1 MARTRTSDPYGHAP
15 DTCAVALLIID
26 AINDLEFPGGRTMLP
41 RVIRRARRIAALKR
55 RTSSL
60 GIPTVYVN
68 DNFGRWR
75 SDFRRT
81 VAHCVDEAVA
91 GRPVASLLIPGDNDY
106 FVLKPKHS
114 GFYST
119 TLDLLLDYLH
129 AETLILTG
137 MASDVCV
144 LYTAADAY
152 MRDLRVIV
160 ARDCVTALT
169 PAANRTAL
177 AQMRSNLKADVVAS
191 SSLDARKLKRLTRLT
206 TRRARLGGSS
216 GHE

>member
-1 MARTRTSDPYGHAP
+1 
-15 DTCAVALLIID
+15 
-26 AINDLEFPGGRTMLP
+26 MLP
-41 RVIRRARRIAALKR
+41 RAIRMARRIAALKR
-55 RTSSL
+55 RTASL
-60 GIPTVYVN
+60 GIPTIYVN

-81 VAHCVDEAVA
+81 VAHCTDEAVT
-91 GRPVASLLIPGDNDY
+91 GRPVARLLVPDDKDY

-114 GFYST
+114 GFYNT
-119 TLDLLLDYLH
+119 TLELLLDYLRV
-129 AETLILTG
+129 ETLILTG

-177 AQMRSNLKADVVAS
+177 AQMRTNLKADVVVS
-191 SSLDARKLKRLTRLT
+191 SSLDARRLKRLTRPRA
-206 TRRARLGGSS
+206 RRARLGGSS